1 MIPNDKITREDRLKI
16 VNTYL
21 KNYNPIY
28 GNLGVGFE
36 VEKGNKKDYGFGGN
50 ACEWK
55 LLFSAIGFIALSWA
69 FITLYFLTFA
79 K

>member
-1 MIPNDKITREDRLKI
+1 MKYYTTKEQR
-16 VNTYL
+16 
-21 KNYNPIY
+21 
-28 GNLGVGFE
+28 LGVGFE

>member
-1 MIPNDKITREDRLKI
+1 MIPKDITSCEDRLKI

-28 GNLGVGFE
+28 GNRDLGVGFDL
-36 VEKGNKKDYGFGGN
+36 EKYSRSTL
-50 ACEWK
+50 K
-55 LLFSAIGFIALSWA
+55 LLGRFFIGFFAVIGAVV
-69 FITLYFLTFA
+69 TLWILTTLFFLVT